1 MDPPR
6 PLGVH
11 HPAADADAQRVISQS
26 PTGPHR
32 LAELLGLVHVDPRV
46 PVRGGGW
53 LAEVDLQGRS
63 SKQGVTANFF
73 FLSLFFSGCFSG
85 WFKENFNFP
94 WIILKRVKT
103 LCFSS
108 EEMFI
113 ERIRAE
119 NIVCQ
124 DMKKEWLSY
133 YWPYL
138 RRKTGPIHQHW
149 TLVPVATPKLL
160 WRNSSLVS
168 SIHNLRFSIKNKQ
181 YHWKTQDFVLNFV
194 FSKNKSV

>member
-124 DMKKEWLSY
+124 DMKKGRRNDWVIIGHTCAAKQGQFINTGLWSLS
-133 YWPYL
+133 
-138 RRKTGPIHQHW
+138 QH
-149 TLVPVATPKLL
+149 PNYFGEILL
-160 WRNSSLVS
+160 W
-168 SIHNLRFSIKNKQ
+168 
-181 YHWKTQDFVLNFV
+181 
-194 FSKNKSV
+194 